1 MFSESGGHPVLP
13 IYHSRAMTEPVFRDA
28 VVVFVI
34 SPASQWLSC
43 CTYEYVGHLMF
54 SLFFFFFFTRKNF
67 IEKIQ
72 QKAQYNIVI
81 TVVLD
86 MRYT

>member
-1 MFSESGGHPVLP
+1 MLGGGPTLLILVEQTLP
-13 IYHSRAMTEPVFRDA
+13 PPSSYAAILGL
-28 VVVFVI
+28 FVTPYNI
-34 SPASQWLSC
+34 L
-43 CTYEYVGHLMF
+43 
-54 SLFFFFFFTRKNF
+54 FFTRKNF

-86 MRYT
+86 MGYT

>member
-1 MFSESGGHPVLP
+1 MMLANNRKATLQAIHSDAVNRADKDQKKNIVFDGLPHPVSDSEKDL
-13 IYHSRAMTEPVFRDA
+13 
-28 VVVFVI
+28 
-34 SPASQWLSC
+34 
-43 CTYEYVGHLMF
+43 
-54 SLFFFFFFTRKNF
+54 FFFFFTRKNF

-86 MRYT
+86 MGYT